1 MARATASYGHGCD
14 LLAFAPGRSDL
25 LGVRGRGAMGDE
37 ISSNLRAKG
46 QVHPD
51 QCLHLA
57 EPDVRP
63 RNRWSGF
70 DPIRTRDVQ
79 CNRPVPPLTDIREIG
94 ILQSPSQAGGEAH
107 AIRSSE
113 TARVHHAARRCGRMV
128 SRGAARSSPSACVA
142 SACSWAC
149 RNPQEQMRGMAR
161 SSFRHGCDT
170 RAREMPKR
178 TSGIGLLDPPHNLKV
193 VGLNERRSGVCRP
206 GGNKR
211 HNGLNRHAKYVEGRA
226 ISFDAVLY
234 TITELGRQGA
244 ESRTLMGHK
253 CHDGSRFDRYCQSSL
268 L

>member
-1 MARATASYGHGCD
+1 MPAFQPYRGKPAVRNDREGRGNVGIMRSPVRASTLPDCGGRDENRVPTATAP
-14 LLAFAPGRSDL
+14 A
-25 LGVRGRGAMGDE
+25 
-37 ISSNLRAKG
+37 
-46 QVHPD
+46 
-51 QCLHLA
+51 
-57 EPDVRP
+57 
-63 RNRWSGF
+63 
-70 DPIRTRDVQ
+70 
-79 CNRPVPPLTDIREIG
+79 
-94 ILQSPSQAGGEAH
+94 
-107 AIRSSE
+107 
-113 TARVHHAARRCGRMV
+113 VHHVARRCGRMV

-161 SSFRHGCDT
+161 SSFRQGCDT

-234 TITELGRQGA
+234 TITGLGRQGA

-253 CHDGSRFDRYCQSSL
+253 CYDGWRFDRYCQSSL